1 VCKQPL
7 RTKLQLQWML
17 KRLPS
22 LKWTVVRDSEALE
35 KLLQRVLKRLQG
47 SNWTPQQ
54 DSEEAENLAEVSNE
68 FLGVSMEKAR
78 QN

>member
-1 VCKQPL
+1 
-7 RTKLQLQWML
+7 ML

-22 LKWTVVRDSEALE
+22 LKWTVVQDSEALE
-35 KLLQRVLKRLQG
+35 KLLQQVLKRLQG

-54 DSEEAENLAEVSNE
+54 DSEEAENLDEVSNE